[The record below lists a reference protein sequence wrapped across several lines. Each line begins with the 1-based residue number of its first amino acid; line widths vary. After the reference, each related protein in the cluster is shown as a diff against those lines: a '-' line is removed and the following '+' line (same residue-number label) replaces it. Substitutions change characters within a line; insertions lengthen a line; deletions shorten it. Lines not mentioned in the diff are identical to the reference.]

1 MGNMQSMQIARKRGT
16 QYDGVVDS
24 KKQPTLGIIAGNG
37 ILPVLVARG
46 AKAAGFKVCCV
57 GLKNQY
63 SHDLPQECD
72 EFGVAG
78 IARIGRWIRL
88 LRRWDA
94 HNAVMVG
101 GVGKKIMHD
110 PFRMLRTLPDVRGLI
125 LWYRRL
131 RHDRRDATVLAAIAD
146 ELQISGV
153 TLIDSTTHIQQHLAG
168 SGVLGTVTPT
178 ALQAA
183 DIEFGWPLLCQTVEL
198 HIGQAIAVREGD
210 VLAVEAIEGTE
221 ALIDR
226 AGGLCKAK
234 GWTLLKTAAS
244 DHDMRSDVPSIGVKT
259 IEQVAAAGCRC
270 IGIGSDRVILLDAP
284 AVIAAA
290 NKAGVALVGVT
301 DSQ

>member
-1 MGNMQSMQIARKRGT
+1 MKNT
-16 QYDGVVDS
+16 DL
-24 KKQPTLGIIAGNG
+24 PTLGIIAGNG
-37 ILPVLVARG
+37 ILPVLVAKG
-46 AKAAGFKVCCV
+46 AKSAGYRVCCV
-57 GLKNQY
+57 GLKGQF
-63 SHDLPQECD
+63 SPDLPQECD
-72 EFGVAG
+72 EFAVAG
-78 IARIGRWIRL
+78 MARIGRWIRL
-88 LRRWDA
+88 LHKWGASD
-94 HNAVMVG
+94 AVMVG

-110 PFRMLRTLPDVRGLI
+110 PFRMLRTMPDVRGLI

-178 ALQAA
+178 ALQSA
-183 DIEFGWPLLCQTVEL
+183 DIEFGWPLLTQTVAL
-198 HIGQAIAVREGD
+198 HIGQSIAVREGD

-226 AGGLCKAK
+226 AGELCRTK

-244 DHDMRSDVPSIGVKT
+244 DHDMRADVPSIGVKT

-270 IGIGSDRVILLDAP
+270 IAIGNERVILLDAP

-290 NKAGVALVGVT
+290 NNAGVALVGVAE
-301 DSQ
+301 SR